1 MAHCA
6 SLFNQLLQQFSK
18 RDFRKLVIKH
28 QTERNAKGFTSWS
41 QFVSMLFCHF
51 ARADS
56 LREIS
61 NGLACCIGKLS
72 HLGLRKAPPKS
83 TLAYANSNRPAELFE
98 ELFYRS
104 LAAFRER
111 KMLNVRKPFKFKNK
125 LVTFDSTTITLA
137 LEAFP
142 WAKYRSK
149 KGGVKLHVL
158 LDNADL
164 MPSFVCMTVAR
175 DNDCKGLD
183 KISLKPGTIVTL
195 DRGYN
200 NFAQF
205 GEWTENGVHFV
216 TRMKV
221 NTKHYVLEKKIPP
234 QNRHILWDHIIIL
247 TGERAKECPDNLRL
261 VRAVD
266 PKTGEIIDILTNN
279 LELGAS
285 TISGI
290 YRERWRIEEFFRL
303 LKQPLKTREAASED
317 QDIRRN
323 KQECSFD
330 SNLDS
335 SDCPAAVEVAALR
348 LKGGMVI
355 LEPGRH
361 VAHESVY
368 LQGFTRMARGSIRL
382 TADRTCPGTALSG
395 IVSLGRLKSK
405 IREAKFSTYRKTPE
419 WRPGHRKLRSETL
432 SC

>member
-98 ELFYRS
+98 ELFYSS

-200 NFAQF
+200 DFAQF

-234 QNRHILWDHIIIL
+234 QNRHIMWDHIIIL

-266 PKTGEIIDILTNN
+266 PKTGEVIDILTNN

-303 LKQPLKTREAASED
+303 LKQNLKIKTFVGTSKNALMTQIWTALIALLLLRWLHYISRAGW
-317 QDIRRN
+317 
-323 KQECSFD
+323 SF
-330 SNLDS
+330 SNL
-335 SDCPAAVEVAALR
+335 AAMLRMNLFTYMDLLEWIEDPFGSPPIEPVPEQLSLAL
-348 LKGGMVI
+348 
-355 LEPGRH
+355 
-361 VAHESVY
+361 
-368 LQGFTRMARGSIRL
+368 
-382 TADRTCPGTALSG
+382 
-395 IVSLGRLKSK
+395 
-405 IREAKFSTYRKTPE
+405 
-419 WRPGHRKLRSETL
+419 
-432 SC
+432 

>member
-1 MAHCA
+1 
-6 SLFNQLLQQFSK
+6 
-18 RDFRKLVIKH
+18 
-28 QTERNAKGFTSWS
+28 
-41 QFVSMLFCHF
+41 
-51 ARADS
+51 
-56 LREIS
+56 
-61 NGLACCIGKLS
+61 
-72 HLGLRKAPPKS
+72 
-83 TLAYANSNRPAELFE
+83 
-98 ELFYRS
+98 
-104 LAAFRER
+104 
-111 KMLNVRKPFKFKNK
+111 MLNVRKPFKFKNK

-200 NFAQF
+200 DFAQF

-266 PKTGEIIDILTNN
+266 PKTGEVIDILTNN

-303 LKQPLKTREAASED
+303 LKQNLKIKTFVGTSKNALMTQIWTALIALLLLRWLHYISRAGW
-317 QDIRRN
+317 
-323 KQECSFD
+323 SF
-330 SNLDS
+330 SNL
-335 SDCPAAVEVAALR
+335 AAMLRMNLFTYMDLLEWIEDPFGSPPIEPVPEQLSLAL
-348 LKGGMVI
+348 
-355 LEPGRH
+355 
-361 VAHESVY
+361 
-368 LQGFTRMARGSIRL
+368 
-382 TADRTCPGTALSG
+382 
-395 IVSLGRLKSK
+395 
-405 IREAKFSTYRKTPE
+405 
-419 WRPGHRKLRSETL
+419 
-432 SC
+432 

>member
-1 MAHCA
+1 MVRCA

-18 RDFRKLVIKH
+18 SDFQRLVNKH
-28 QTERNAKGFTSWS
+28 QAERNAKGFTSWS

-83 TLAYANSNRPAELFE
+83 TLAYANSNRRAELFE
-98 ELFYRS
+98 ELFYSS
-104 LAAFRER
+104 LSAFRGR
-111 KMLNVRKPFKFKNK
+111 KMLGVRKPFKFRNR

-175 DNDCKGLD
+175 DNDCKGL
-183 KISLKPGTIVTL
+183 KKFNLKPGTIVAL

-200 NFAQF
+200 DFTQF
-205 GEWTENGVHFV
+205 GDWTMEGVYFV

-221 NTKHYVLEKKIPP
+221 NTKHHVLERKIPP
-234 QNRHILWDHIIIL
+234 KNRHILADQIIIL
-247 TGERAKECPDNLRL
+247 TGSKSGGCTHNLRL

-266 PKTGEIIDILTNN
+266 PKTGEVIDILTNN

-303 LKQPLKTREAASED
+303 LKQNLKIKTFVGTSKNALLTQIWTALIALLLLKWLHYISRAGW
-317 QDIRRN
+317 
-323 KQECSFD
+323 SF
-330 SNLDS
+330 SNL
-335 SDCPAAVEVAALR
+335 AAMLR
-348 LKGGMVI
+348 MNL
-355 LEPGRH
+355 
-361 VAHESVY
+361 
-368 LQGFTRMARGSIRL
+368 F
-382 TADRTCPGTALSG
+382 
-395 IVSLGRLKSK
+395 
-405 IREAKFSTYRKTPE
+405 TYRDLLDWLEDPFGFPPIEPVPE
-419 WRPGHRKLRSETL
+419 QL
-432 SC
+432 SLAI

>member
-56 LREIS
+56 LREIG

-98 ELFYRS
+98 ELFYSS

-200 NFAQF
+200 DFAQF

-266 PKTGEIIDILTNN
+266 PKTGEVIDILTNN

-303 LKQPLKTREAASED
+303 LKQNLKIKTFVGTSKNALMTQIWTALIALLLLRWLHYISRAGW
-317 QDIRRN
+317 
-323 KQECSFD
+323 SF
-330 SNLDS
+330 SNL
-335 SDCPAAVEVAALR
+335 AAMLRMNLFTYMDLLEWIEDPFGSPPIEPVPEQLSLAL
-348 LKGGMVI
+348 
-355 LEPGRH
+355 
-361 VAHESVY
+361 
-368 LQGFTRMARGSIRL
+368 
-382 TADRTCPGTALSG
+382 
-395 IVSLGRLKSK
+395 
-405 IREAKFSTYRKTPE
+405 
-419 WRPGHRKLRSETL
+419 
-432 SC
+432 